1 MGCPEG
7 ALKAP
12 DPCARMKNLFQG
24 GRFEQGAPWG
34 LSGHEVPDW
43 DGMIGQARLTN
54 GFKVLTER
62 IEHVRSVCVG
72 LWVCSG
78 SRDEPIELS
87 GVSHFIEH
95 LVFKGTPNRTAHQIA
110 IESDVL
116 GGDLD
121 AFTTREYACFA
132 FKVLDEHLERAFD
145 ILADLTLN
153 PLFAQPELE
162 KERGVIVEEIKMMED
177 SPEELISEIF
187 TESFW
192 KGHPLGRS
200 ISGTQA
206 SVNAITQQ
214 DVRDWYTRVYSPH
227 NVLVTAAGNIDH
239 EKFTKLVARYF
250 EGRPNSQAGFDRSA
264 PTPHAGIVIRNKPE
278 LEQSQLVI
286 GVPSPST
293 TSEERFACNVLNAIL
308 GGSMSSRL
316 FQSIREERGL
326 AYSVSSGTNAYRDA
340 GCFAIYAATS
350 PERVTEVLELTL
362 TELTKLKDELVPEEE
377 LQRSKDQ
384 FKAGIVLS
392 LESSRSRMG
401 RLAQQEMFFGKI
413 IDIDE
418 IVERIEAVTRDE
430 VLALAR
436 RLFDPERI
444 SVAVLGP
451 TNGFRITRDQLVC

>member
-1 MGCPEG
+1 M
-7 ALKAP
+7 
-12 DPCARMKNLFQG
+12 
-24 GRFEQGAPWG
+24 
-34 LSGHEVPDW
+34 V
-43 DGMIGQARLTN
+43 GQAKLTN

-78 SRDEPIELS
+78 SRDEPEELS

-95 LVFKGTPNRTAHQIA
+95 LVFKGTTKRTAHQIA

-145 ILADLTLN
+145 ILADLILD
-153 PLFAQPELE
+153 PLFEKSELE
-162 KERGVIVEEIKMMED
+162 KERGVIVEEIKMTED

-187 TESFW
+187 TAAFW
-192 KGHPLGRS
+192 KDHPLGRS
-200 ISGTQA
+200 ISGTPA
-206 SVNAITQQ
+206 SVTALTRQ
-214 DVRDWYTRVYSPH
+214 DVMKWYERAYSPH
-227 NVLVTAAGNIDH
+227 NVLVSAAGNINH
-239 EKFTKLVARYF
+239 EEFTTLVSRYF
-250 EGRPNSQAGFDRSA
+250 DGRPNSQEGFQRTA
-264 PTPHAGIVIRNKPE
+264 PAAHAGIVIRNKPE
-278 LEQSQLVI
+278 LEQSQIVI
-286 GVPSPST
+286 GMPSPT
-293 TSEERFACNVLNAIL
+293 MTSDERFACNVLNTML

-316 FQSIREERGL
+316 FQSIREQRGL
-326 AYSVSSGTNAYRDA
+326 AYSVSSGINAFRDA

-350 PERVTEVLELTL
+350 PERVSEVLRLSL
-362 TELTKLKDELVPEEE
+362 DELTKLKQEMVPEEE

-392 LESSRSRMG
+392 LESSRSRMS

-413 IDIDE
+413 LEIDQ
-418 IVERIEAVTRDE
+418 IVERIEAVTREE
-430 VLALAR
+430 VLELAQQ
-436 RLFDPERI
+436 LFDPDRF

-451 TNGFRITRDQLVC
+451 SNGIEITRDHLVC